1 MQISNQIYSHYQSFG
16 GGKTARNT
24 GASFA
29 NTMAG
34 ITSTKSNGENYT
46 VFLPNKNTVYSGGQ
60 SNGLSYKID
69 YAENSTSENPIM
81 IATGIDENGNRF
93 EQKLVL
99 NSIDPRNA
107 TVVEFRALEA
117 HLNGGK
123 MASVGG
129 PTTSLTWG
137 NHGENQQTGLH
148 TKQDFLARLVDKYNF
163 YSNSPYLNH
172 QLLGLDYKNQ
182 IDLWSK
188 YFDL

>member
-81 IATGIDENGNRF
+81 IATGIDE
-93 EQKLVL
+93 VL
-99 NSIDPRNA
+99 
-107 TVVEFRALEA
+107 TQE
-117 HLNGGK
+117 
-123 MASVGG
+123 M
-129 PTTSLTWG
+129 
-137 NHGENQQTGLH
+137 
-148 TKQDFLARLVDKYNF
+148 
-163 YSNSPYLNH
+163 
-172 QLLGLDYKNQ
+172 QLLLSFVH
-182 IDLWSK
+182 WRRT
-188 YFDL
+188 